1 MSDGVTEFLTN
12 DTICKMVKKHPD
24 PLPACKELVDESYA
38 AWMDMDYRTDDI
50 TIICIHLG
58 DVTADTGEQSN
69 EKAHTPHERRSLR
82 RRGSLNISE
91 TGHFSNIVPPAS

>member
-24 PLPACKELVDESYA
+24 PLPACKELVDQSYD

-50 TIICIHLG
+50 TVICIHLG
-58 DVTADTGEQSN
+58 DVTTDTGEQSTA
-69 EKAHTPHERRSLR
+69 KAHTPHERRSLR